1 VLIGI
6 EMILWERKK
15 TVWGMKNKKR
25 TGENGVG
32 L

>member
-1 VLIGI
+1 MGI
-6 EMILWERKK
+6 EMILRGRKK
-15 TVWGMKNKKR
+15 TVWGLKNKKR